1 MQAQVHSISN
11 VLNLTATSFF
21 IPPFQ
26 RAYAWRKTEI
36 ERYFSDIKKILQ
48 YKDKPKQLE
57 HFFGTLVVKSE
68 INGFDNIYKIID
80 GQQRLTTTLIFLIAL
95 RDNLTTDNNEINHI
109 NQTYLFTSNGNI
121 KLTPVIKDYENY
133 QALVNKQITKPSII
147 KTAYDIF
154 CNLINDYKKQ
164 FSEVI
169 LQDFIYAIKKLNV
182 AVIFLEED
190 PFKGEDPQIIFE
202 TLNSLGKPLTLS
214 DLIRN
219 YVLLNF
225 PADKQTKI
233 YETLWFPKIEQ
244 PLGDKSSEFFRDFLQ
259 YKTQKL
265 LKVVSNNSTKEI
277 YAEFKSFV
285 AEHYNNHD
293 EFVNDIILYVP
304 LYKLI
309 ITEENYNNEVI
320 KNKEAIE
327 LLRNIFWDIKSEAFK
342 PFVLGMLFYY
352 NNKKLSDNILIDSLK
367 TIRTY
372 LIRRRIMKLTLG
384 ENKTIPTL
392 SKFVDDLANKK
403 ITMLELLTNLAFATR
418 FPNDAEVRKK
428 LTETPLYE
436 ESKSYIKFIFGK
448 IEKHNTKVSVN
459 FRDPK
464 ITIEHIMPQKL
475 TEDWQNILGENFED
489 IHKEYLHNIGNL
501 ILTEFNSEMGNKPF
515 DEKQTKLKKSN
526 LNFRNEILNAK
537 KWSKLEIKNHQEK
550 MIDDFLTVFD
560 LPQQFQLSSN
570 WNQIVKDQVF
580 NDEISPLDDE
590 ASTIVTGSKP
600 KSIIIDDQIFKVSNW
615 QDVLITFLKF
625 IRDDDNFGLDKIF
638 NNQTK
643 IFGKKDGIIIWEK
656 LEQKIQHS
664 EDVKNRYKSF
674 DGLFS
679 YKIKNIKNN
688 ELFININISAKNCI
702 EIIANIMNEFD
713 INEDFVKISIN

>member
-11 VLNLTATSFF
+11 VLSLTATSFF

-26 RAYAWRKTEI
+26 RAYAWGKTEI

-202 TLNSLGKPLTLS
+202 TLNSLRKPLTLS

-475 TEDWQNILGENFED
+475 TEDWQNMLGENFED

-515 DEKQTKLKKSN
+515 DEKQIKLKKSN

-537 KWSKLEIKNHQEK
+537 KWSKLEIKNHQGK

-625 IRDDDNFGLDKIF
+625 IRDDDNFGLDTIF

-656 LEQKIQHS
+656 LEQKIQHR

>member
-11 VLNLTATSFF
+11 VLSLNATSFF

-26 RAYAWRKTEI
+26 RAYAWGKTEI

-48 YKDKPKQLE
+48 YKDEPKQLE

-68 INGFDNIYKIID
+68 INGFETIYKVID

-244 PLGDKSSEFFRDFLQ
+244 LLGDKSSEFFRDFLQ

-277 YAEFKSFV
+277 YAEFKNYI
-285 AEHYNNHD
+285 ATKYKDNT
-293 EFVNDIILYVP
+293 EFINDIISYAP
-304 LYKLI
+304 LYKLV
-309 ITEENYNNEVI
+309 ITEENKVGEII
-320 KNKEAIE
+320 KNAEIIE

-475 TEDWQNILGENFED
+475 TEDWQNMLGENFED

-515 DEKQTKLKKSN
+515 DEKQIKLKKSN

-537 KWSKLEIKNHQEK
+537 KWSNLEIKNHQEK

-615 QDVLITFLKF
+615 QDVFITFLKF
-625 IRDDDNFGLDKIF
+625 IRDDDNFSLDTIF

-656 LEQKIQHS
+656 LEQKIQHR

-713 INEDFVKISIN
+713 IDEDFVKISIN

>member
-11 VLNLTATSFF
+11 VLSFTATSFF

-26 RAYAWRKTEI
+26 RAYAWGKTEI

-68 INGFDNIYKIID
+68 INGFDTIYKVID

-277 YAEFKSFV
+277 YAEFKNYI
-285 AEHYNNHD
+285 ATKYKDNT
-293 EFVNDIILYVP
+293 EFINDIISYAP
-304 LYKLI
+304 LYKLV
-309 ITEENYNNEVI
+309 ITEENKVGEIITNAEI
-320 KNKEAIE
+320 IE

-475 TEDWQNILGENFED
+475 TEDWQNMLGKNFED

-560 LPQQFQLSSN
+560 LPQQFQLSPN

-643 IFGKKDGIIIWEK
+643 IFGKKDGIITWEK

>member
-11 VLNLTATSFF
+11 VLSLTATSFF

-26 RAYAWRKTEI
+26 RAYAWGKTEI

-277 YAEFKSFV
+277 YAEFKNYI
-285 AEHYNNHD
+285 ATKYKDNT
-293 EFVNDIILYVP
+293 EFINDIISYAP
-304 LYKLI
+304 LYKLV
-309 ITEENYNNEVI
+309 ITEENKVGEIITNAEI
-320 KNKEAIE
+320 IE

-515 DEKQTKLKKSN
+515 DEKQIKLKKSN

-537 KWSKLEIKNHQEK
+537 KWSKLEIKNHQGK

-625 IRDDDNFGLDKIF
+625 IRDDDNFGLDTIF

-656 LEQKIQHS
+656 LEQKIQHR

>member
-11 VLNLTATSFF
+11 VLSLTATSFF

-26 RAYAWRKTEI
+26 RAYAWGKTEI

-48 YKDKPKQLE
+48 YKDEPKQLE

-133 QALVNKQITKPSII
+133 QALVNKKITKPSII

-277 YAEFKSFV
+277 YAEFKNYI
-285 AEHYNNHD
+285 ATKYKDNT
-293 EFVNDIILYVP
+293 EFINDIISYAP
-304 LYKLI
+304 LYKLV
-309 ITEENYNNEVI
+309 ITEENKVGEII
-320 KNKEAIE
+320 KNAEIIE

-392 SKFVDDLANKK
+392 SKFVDDLANEK

-475 TEDWQNILGENFED
+475 TEDWQNMLGENFED

-537 KWSKLEIKNHQEK
+537 KWSNLEIKNHQEK

-615 QDVLITFLKF
+615 QDVFITFLKF
-625 IRDDDNFGLDKIF
+625 IRDDDNFSLDTIF

-643 IFGKKDGIIIWEK
+643 IFGKKDGIITWEK

-674 DGLFS
+674 DGLFA

>member
-11 VLNLTATSFF
+11 VLSLTATSFF

-26 RAYAWRKTEI
+26 RAYAWGKTEI

-202 TLNSLGKPLTLS
+202 TLNSLRKPLTLS

-515 DEKQTKLKKSN
+515 DEKQIKLKKSN

-537 KWSKLEIKNHQEK
+537 KWSKLEIKNHQGK

>member
-11 VLNLTATSFF
+11 VLSLTATSFF

-26 RAYAWRKTEI
+26 RAYAWGKTEI
-36 ERYFSDIKKILQ
+36 EQYFSDIKKILQ
-48 YKDKPKQLE
+48 YKDEPKQLE

-475 TEDWQNILGENFED
+475 TEDWQNMLGENFED

-515 DEKQTKLKKSN
+515 DEKQIKLKKSN

-537 KWSKLEIKNHQEK
+537 KWSKLEIKNHQGK

-625 IRDDDNFGLDKIF
+625 IRDDDNFGLDTIF

-656 LEQKIQHS
+656 LEQKIQHR

>member
-11 VLNLTATSFF
+11 VLSFTATSFF

-26 RAYAWRKTEI
+26 RAYAWGKTEI

-68 INGFDNIYKIID
+68 INGFVNIYKIID

-277 YAEFKSFV
+277 YAEFKNYI
-285 AEHYNNHD
+285 ATKYKDNT
-293 EFVNDIILYVP
+293 EFINDIISYAP
-304 LYKLI
+304 LYKLV
-309 ITEENYNNEVI
+309 ITEENKDGEIIENAEI
-320 KNKEAIE
+320 IE

-475 TEDWQNILGENFED
+475 TEYWQNMLGENFED

-501 ILTEFNSEMGNKPF
+501 ILTEFNSEIGNKPF
-515 DEKQTKLKKSN
+515 DEKQIKLKESN

-560 LPQQFQLSSN
+560 LPQQFQLSPN

-643 IFGKKDGIIIWEK
+643 IFGKKDGIITWEK

-674 DGLFS
+674 DGLFA

>member
-11 VLNLTATSFF
+11 VLSLTATSFF

-26 RAYAWRKTEI
+26 RAYAWGKTEI

-48 YKDKPKQLE
+48 YKDEPKQLE

-277 YAEFKSFV
+277 YAEFKNYI
-285 AEHYNNHD
+285 ATKYKDNT
-293 EFVNDIILYVP
+293 EFINDIISYAP
-304 LYKLI
+304 LYKLV
-309 ITEENYNNEVI
+309 ITEENKVGEII
-320 KNKEAIE
+320 KNAEIIE

-475 TEDWQNILGENFED
+475 TEDWQNMLGENFED

-560 LPQQFQLSSN
+560 LPQQFQLSPN

-643 IFGKKDGIIIWEK
+643 IFSKKDGIITWEK

-664 EDVKNRYKSF
+664 EYVKNIYKSF

>member
-11 VLNLTATSFF
+11 VLSLTATSFF

-26 RAYAWRKTEI
+26 RAYAWGKTEI

-277 YAEFKSFV
+277 YAEFKNYI
-285 AEHYNNHD
+285 ATKYKDNT
-293 EFVNDIILYVP
+293 EFINDIISYAP
-304 LYKLI
+304 LYKLV
-309 ITEENYNNEVI
+309 ITEENKVGEII
-320 KNKEAIE
+320 KNAEIIE

-459 FRDPK
+459 FRDSK

-475 TEDWQNILGENFED
+475 TEDWQNMLGENFED

-615 QDVLITFLKF
+615 QDVFITFLKF

-643 IFGKKDGIIIWEK
+643 IFGKKDGIITWEK

-664 EDVKNRYKSF
+664 EYVKNIYKSF

-702 EIIANIMNEFD
+702 EIIANIMNKFD

>member
-11 VLNLTATSFF
+11 VLSLTATSFF

-26 RAYAWRKTEI
+26 RAYAWGKTEI

-448 IEKHNTKVSVN
+448 IEEHNSKVSVD

-475 TEDWQNILGENFED
+475 TEDWQNMLGENFED

-515 DEKQTKLKKSN
+515 DEKQIKLKKSN

-570 WNQIVKDQVF
+570 WNQTIKNQ
-580 NDEISPLDDE
+580 NTNNEISPLDDE

-643 IFGKKDGIIIWEK
+643 IFGKKDGIITWEK

>member
-11 VLNLTATSFF
+11 VLSFTATSFF

-26 RAYAWRKTEI
+26 RAYAWGKTEI

-48 YKDKPKQLE
+48 YKDEPKQLE

-68 INGFDNIYKIID
+68 INGFVNIYKIID

-277 YAEFKSFV
+277 YAEFKNYI
-285 AEHYNNHD
+285 ATKYKDNT
-293 EFVNDIILYVP
+293 EFINDIISYAP
-304 LYKLI
+304 LYKLV
-309 ITEENYNNEVI
+309 ITEENKVGEIITNAEI
-320 KNKEAIE
+320 IE

-459 FRDPK
+459 FRDSK

-475 TEDWQNILGENFED
+475 TEDWQNMLGENFED

-515 DEKQTKLKKSN
+515 DEKQIKLKKSN

-570 WNQIVKDQVF
+570 WNQTIKNQ
-580 NDEISPLDDE
+580 NTNNEISPLDDE

-643 IFGKKDGIIIWEK
+643 IFGKKDGIITWEK

-664 EDVKNRYKSF
+664 EYVKNIYKSF
-674 DGLFS
+674 DGLFA

>member
-11 VLNLTATSFF
+11 VLSLTATSFF

-26 RAYAWRKTEI
+26 RAYAWGKTEI

-48 YKDKPKQLE
+48 YKDEPKQLE

-244 PLGDKSSEFFRDFLQ
+244 LLGDKSSEFFRDFLQ

-277 YAEFKSFV
+277 YAEFKNYI
-285 AEHYNNHD
+285 ATKYKDNT
-293 EFVNDIILYVP
+293 EFINDIISYAP
-304 LYKLI
+304 LYKLV
-309 ITEENYNNEVI
+309 ITEENKVGEII
-320 KNKEAIE
+320 KNAEIIE

-459 FRDPK
+459 FRDSK

-475 TEDWQNILGENFED
+475 TEDWQNMLGENFED

-537 KWSKLEIKNHQEK
+537 KWSKLEIKNHQGK

-615 QDVLITFLKF
+615 QDVFITFLKF

-643 IFGKKDGIIIWEK
+643 IFGKKDGIITWEK

-674 DGLFS
+674 DGLFA

>member
-11 VLNLTATSFF
+11 VLSLTATSFF

-26 RAYAWRKTEI
+26 RAYAWGKTEI

-625 IRDDDNFGLDKIF
+625 IRDDDNFGLDTIF

-643 IFGKKDGIIIWEK
+643 IFGKKDGIITWEK

-664 EDVKNRYKSF
+664 EYVKNIYKSF
-674 DGLFS
+674 DGLFA

>member
-11 VLNLTATSFF
+11 VLSLTATSFF

-26 RAYAWRKTEI
+26 RAYAWGKTEI

-244 PLGDKSSEFFRDFLQ
+244 LLGDKSSEFFRDFLQ

-277 YAEFKSFV
+277 YAEFKN
-285 AEHYNNHD
+285 YITTKYKDNT
-293 EFVNDIILYVP
+293 EFINDIISYAP

-475 TEDWQNILGENFED
+475 TEDWQNMLGENFED

-515 DEKQTKLKKSN
+515 DEKQIKLKKSN

-570 WNQIVKDQVF
+570 WNQTIKNQ
-580 NDEISPLDDE
+580 NTNNEISPLDDE

-643 IFGKKDGIIIWEK
+643 IFGKKDGIITWEK

-664 EDVKNRYKSF
+664 EYVKNIYKSF
-674 DGLFS
+674 DGLFA

>member
-448 IEKHNTKVSVN
+448 IEEHNSKVSVD

-475 TEDWQNILGENFED
+475 TEDWQNMLGENFED

-515 DEKQTKLKKSN
+515 DEKQIKLKKSN

-537 KWSKLEIKNHQEK
+537 KWSKLEIKNHQGK

-570 WNQIVKDQVF
+570 WNQTIKNQ
-580 NDEISPLDDE
+580 NTNNEISPLDDE

-643 IFGKKDGIIIWEK
+643 IFGKKDGIITWEK

-664 EDVKNRYKSF
+664 EYVKNIYKSF
-674 DGLFS
+674 DGLFA

>member
-11 VLNLTATSFF
+11 VLSLTATSFF

-26 RAYAWRKTEI
+26 RAYAWGKTEI

-48 YKDKPKQLE
+48 YKDEPKQLE

-68 INGFDNIYKIID
+68 INGFNNIYKIID

-277 YAEFKSFV
+277 YAEFKNYI
-285 AEHYNNHD
+285 ATKYKDNT
-293 EFVNDIILYVP
+293 EFINDIISYAP
-304 LYKLI
+304 LYKLV
-309 ITEENYNNEVI
+309 ITEENKVGEII
-320 KNKEAIE
+320 KNAEIIE

-418 FPNDAEVRKK
+418 FPNDTEVRKK

-475 TEDWQNILGENFED
+475 TEDWQNMLGENFED
-489 IHKEYLHNIGNL
+489 THKEYLHNIGNL

-515 DEKQTKLKKSN
+515 DEKQIKLKKSN

-537 KWSKLEIKNHQEK
+537 KWSKLEIKNHQGK

-643 IFGKKDGIIIWEK
+643 IFGKKDGIITWEK

-674 DGLFS
+674 DGLFA

>member
-26 RAYAWRKTEI
+26 RAYAWGKTEI

-277 YAEFKSFV
+277 YAEFKNYI
-285 AEHYNNHD
+285 ATKYKDNT
-293 EFVNDIILYVP
+293 EFINDIISYAP
-304 LYKLI
+304 LYKLV
-309 ITEENYNNEVI
+309 ITEENKVGEIITNAEI
-320 KNKEAIE
+320 IE

>member
-11 VLNLTATSFF
+11 VLSLTATSFF

-26 RAYAWRKTEI
+26 RAYAWGKTEI

-277 YAEFKSFV
+277 YAEFKNYI
-285 AEHYNNHD
+285 ATKYKDNT
-293 EFVNDIILYVP
+293 EFINDIISYAP
-304 LYKLI
+304 LYKLV
-309 ITEENYNNEVI
+309 ITEENKVGEIITNAEI
-320 KNKEAIE
+320 IE

-625 IRDDDNFGLDKIF
+625 IRDDDNFGLDTIF

-643 IFGKKDGIIIWEK
+643 IFGKKDGIITWEK

-664 EDVKNRYKSF
+664 EYVKNIYKSF
-674 DGLFS
+674 DGLFA

>member
-11 VLNLTATSFF
+11 VLSLTATSFF

-26 RAYAWRKTEI
+26 RAYAWGKTEI

-48 YKDKPKQLE
+48 YKDKPQQLE

-418 FPNDAEVRKK
+418 FQNDAEVRKK

-475 TEDWQNILGENFED
+475 TEDWQNMLGENFED

-515 DEKQTKLKKSN
+515 DEKQIKLKKSN

-537 KWSKLEIKNHQEK
+537 KWSKLEIKNHQGK

-625 IRDDDNFGLDKIF
+625 IRDDDNFGLDTIF

-656 LEQKIQHS
+656 LEQKIQHR

>member
-11 VLNLTATSFF
+11 VLSLTATSFF

-26 RAYAWRKTEI
+26 RAYAWGKTEI

-48 YKDKPKQLE
+48 YKDEPKQLE

-68 INGFDNIYKIID
+68 INGFNNIYKIID

-277 YAEFKSFV
+277 YAEFKNYI
-285 AEHYNNHD
+285 ATKYKDNT
-293 EFVNDIILYVP
+293 EFINDIISYAP
-304 LYKLI
+304 LYKLV
-309 ITEENYNNEVI
+309 ITEENKVGEII
-320 KNKEAIE
+320 KNAEIIE

-475 TEDWQNILGENFED
+475 TEDWQNMLGENFED

-515 DEKQTKLKKSN
+515 DEKQIKLKKSN

-674 DGLFS
+674 DGLFA

>member
-26 RAYAWRKTEI
+26 RAYAWGKTEI

-48 YKDKPKQLE
+48 YKDEPKQLE

-244 PLGDKSSEFFRDFLQ
+244 LLGDKSSEFFRDFLQ

-515 DEKQTKLKKSN
+515 DEKQIKLKKSN

-537 KWSKLEIKNHQEK
+537 KWSKLEIKNHQGK

-570 WNQIVKDQVF
+570 WNQTIKNQ
-580 NDEISPLDDE
+580 NTNNEISPLDDE

-625 IRDDDNFGLDKIF
+625 IRDDDNFGLDTIF

-656 LEQKIQHS
+656 LEQKIQHR

>member
-1 MQAQVHSISN
+1 MQAQVHSIST
-11 VLNLTATSFF
+11 VLSFTATSFF

-26 RAYAWRKTEI
+26 RAYAWGKTEI

-48 YKDKPKQLE
+48 YKNEPKQLE

-68 INGFDNIYKIID
+68 INGFNNIYKIID

-277 YAEFKSFV
+277 YAEFKNYI
-285 AEHYNNHD
+285 ATKYKDNT
-293 EFVNDIILYVP
+293 EFINDIISYAP
-304 LYKLI
+304 LYKLV
-309 ITEENYNNEVI
+309 ITEENKVGEII
-320 KNKEAIE
+320 KNAEIIE

-459 FRDPK
+459 FRDSK

-475 TEDWQNILGENFED
+475 TEDWQNMLGENFED

-643 IFGKKDGIIIWEK
+643 IFGKKDGIITWEK

-674 DGLFS
+674 DGLFA

>member
-11 VLNLTATSFF
+11 VLSLTATSFF

-26 RAYAWRKTEI
+26 RAYAWGKTEI

-277 YAEFKSFV
+277 YAEFKNYI
-285 AEHYNNHD
+285 ATKYKDNT
-293 EFVNDIILYVP
+293 EFINDIISYAP
-304 LYKLI
+304 LYKLV
-309 ITEENYNNEVI
+309 ITEENKVGEIITNAEI
-320 KNKEAIE
+320 IE

>member
-11 VLNLTATSFF
+11 VLSFTATSFF

-26 RAYAWRKTEI
+26 RAYAWGKTEI

-202 TLNSLGKPLTLS
+202 TLNSLVKPLTLS

-475 TEDWQNILGENFED
+475 TEDWQNMLGENFED

-515 DEKQTKLKKSN
+515 DEKQIKLKKSN

-570 WNQIVKDQVF
+570 WNQTIKNQ
-580 NDEISPLDDE
+580 NTNNEISPLDDE

-643 IFGKKDGIIIWEK
+643 IFGKKDGIITWEK

-664 EDVKNRYKSF
+664 EYVKNIYKSF

>member
-11 VLNLTATSFF
+11 VLSLTATSFF

-26 RAYAWRKTEI
+26 RAYAWGKTEI

-515 DEKQTKLKKSN
+515 DEKQIKLKKSN

-570 WNQIVKDQVF
+570 WYQIVKDQVF

-625 IRDDDNFGLDKIF
+625 IRDDDNFGLDTIF

-674 DGLFS
+674 DGLFA

>member
-11 VLNLTATSFF
+11 VLSLTATSFF

-26 RAYAWRKTEI
+26 RAYAWGKTEI

-448 IEKHNTKVSVN
+448 IEEHNSKVSVD

-475 TEDWQNILGENFED
+475 TEDWQNMLGENFED

-515 DEKQTKLKKSN
+515 DEKQIKLKKSN

-570 WNQIVKDQVF
+570 WNQTIKNQ
-580 NDEISPLDDE
+580 NTNNEISPLDDE

-664 EDVKNRYKSF
+664 EYVKNIYKSF
-674 DGLFS
+674 DGLFA

>member
-1 MQAQVHSISN
+1 MKTETRSISEFLSRN
-11 VLNLTATSFF
+11 STAFF

-26 RAYAWRKTEI
+26 RSYAWGANEI
-36 ERYFSDIKKILQ
+36 KRYFEDIKRIIQSELSDDI
-48 YKDKPKQLE
+48 DKLE
-57 HFFGTLVVKSE
+57 HFFGTLVTKDVKMAVE
-68 INGFDNIYKIID
+68 KNGSIKYSNVSLIID

-95 RDNLTTDNNEINHI
+95 RDKVATISEKEQIQNDYLLNNNSDFENK
-109 NQTYLFTSNGNI
+109 I
-121 KLTPVIKDYENY
+121 KLKQVTKDWDNY
-133 QALVNKQITKPSII
+133 KALVNGEKAKPSII
-147 KTAYDIF
+147 KNAYDTF
-154 CNLINDYKKQ
+154 CHLIENYQADNKEKNT
-164 FSEVI
+164 VI
-169 LQDFIYAIKKLNV
+169 SLENYIDAIGRLNI
-182 AVIFLEED
+182 ANIILDER

-225 PADKQTKI
+225 SADKQTKI

-277 YAEFKSFV
+277 YAEFKNYI
-285 AEHYNNHD
+285 ATKYKDNT
-293 EFVNDIILYVP
+293 EFINDIISYAP
-304 LYKLI
+304 LYKLV
-309 ITEENYNNEVI
+309 ITEENKVGEII
-320 KNKEAIE
+320 KNAEIIE

-448 IEKHNTKVSVN
+448 IEKHN
-459 FRDPK
+459 
-464 ITIEHIMPQKL
+464 
-475 TEDWQNILGENFED
+475 
-489 IHKEYLHNIGNL
+489 
-501 ILTEFNSEMGNKPF
+501 
-515 DEKQTKLKKSN
+515 
-526 LNFRNEILNAK
+526 
-537 KWSKLEIKNHQEK
+537 
-550 MIDDFLTVFD
+550 
-560 LPQQFQLSSN
+560 
-570 WNQIVKDQVF
+570 
-580 NDEISPLDDE
+580 
-590 ASTIVTGSKP
+590 
-600 KSIIIDDQIFKVSNW
+600 
-615 QDVLITFLKF
+615 
-625 IRDDDNFGLDKIF
+625 
-638 NNQTK
+638 
-643 IFGKKDGIIIWEK
+643 
-656 LEQKIQHS
+656 
-664 EDVKNRYKSF
+664 
-674 DGLFS
+674 
-679 YKIKNIKNN
+679 
-688 ELFININISAKNCI
+688 
-702 EIIANIMNEFD
+702 
-713 INEDFVKISIN
+713 

>member
-11 VLNLTATSFF
+11 VLSLTATSFF

-26 RAYAWRKTEI
+26 RAYAWGKTEI

-277 YAEFKSFV
+277 YAEFKNYI
-285 AEHYNNHD
+285 ATKYKDNT
-293 EFVNDIILYVP
+293 EFINDIISYAP
-304 LYKLI
+304 LYKLV
-309 ITEENYNNEVI
+309 ITEENKVGEII
-320 KNKEAIE
+320 KNAEIIE
-327 LLRNIFWDIKSEAFK
+327 FLRNIFWDIKSEAFK

-475 TEDWQNILGENFED
+475 TEDWQNMLGENFED

-643 IFGKKDGIIIWEK
+643 IFSKKDGIIIWEK

-674 DGLFS
+674 DGLFA

-688 ELFININISAKNCI
+688 ELFININISAKDCI
-702 EIIANIMNEFD
+702 EIIANIMNKFD

>member
-11 VLNLTATSFF
+11 VLSLTATSFF

-26 RAYAWRKTEI
+26 RAYAWGKTEI

-515 DEKQTKLKKSN
+515 YEKQTKLKKSN

-643 IFGKKDGIIIWEK
+643 IFGKKDGIITWEK

-664 EDVKNRYKSF
+664 EYVKNIYKSF
-674 DGLFS
+674 DGLFA

-702 EIIANIMNEFD
+702 KIIANIMNEFD

>member
-11 VLNLTATSFF
+11 VLSLTATSFF

-26 RAYAWRKTEI
+26 RAYAWGKTEI

-48 YKDKPKQLE
+48 YKNEPKQLE

-68 INGFDNIYKIID
+68 INGFETIYKVID

-169 LQDFIYAIKKLNV
+169 LQDFIYAIKKLNI

-448 IEKHNTKVSVN
+448 IEEHNTKVSVN

-475 TEDWQNILGENFED
+475 TEDWQNMLGENFED

-515 DEKQTKLKKSN
+515 DEKQIKLKKSN
-526 LNFRNEILNAK
+526 LNFRNEFLNAK

-550 MIDDFLTVFD
+550 MIDDFLTIFD

-643 IFGKKDGIIIWEK
+643 IFGKKDGIITWEK

-674 DGLFS
+674 DGLFA

>member
-11 VLNLTATSFF
+11 VLSLTATSFF

-26 RAYAWRKTEI
+26 RAYAWGKTEI

-277 YAEFKSFV
+277 YAEFKNYI
-285 AEHYNNHD
+285 ATKYKDNT
-293 EFVNDIILYVP
+293 EFINDIISYAP
-304 LYKLI
+304 LYKLV
-309 ITEENYNNEVI
+309 ITEENKVGEII
-320 KNKEAIE
+320 KNAEIIE

-448 IEKHNTKVSVN
+448 IEEHNSKVSVD

-475 TEDWQNILGENFED
+475 TEDWQNMLGENFED

-515 DEKQTKLKKSN
+515 YEKQIKLKESN

-550 MIDDFLTVFD
+550 MINDFLETFD
-560 LPQQFQLSSN
+560 LPKTFQQSYSR
-570 WNQIVKDQVF
+570 NQTIKNQ
-580 NDEISPLDDE
+580 NTNNEISPLDDE

-643 IFGKKDGIIIWEK
+643 IFGKKDGIITWEK

-664 EDVKNRYKSF
+664 EYVKNIYKSF

>member
-11 VLNLTATSFF
+11 VLSLTATSFF

-26 RAYAWRKTEI
+26 RAYAWGKTEI

-277 YAEFKSFV
+277 YAEFKNYI
-285 AEHYNNHD
+285 ATKYKDNT
-293 EFVNDIILYVP
+293 EFINDIISYAP
-304 LYKLI
+304 LYKLV
-309 ITEENYNNEVI
+309 ITEENKVGEIITNAEI
-320 KNKEAIE
+320 IE

-515 DEKQTKLKKSN
+515 DEKQIKLKKSN

-570 WNQIVKDQVF
+570 WNQTIKNQ
-580 NDEISPLDDE
+580 NTNNEISPLDDE

-643 IFGKKDGIIIWEK
+643 IFGKKDGIITWEK

-664 EDVKNRYKSF
+664 EYVKNIYKSF
-674 DGLFS
+674 DGLFA

>member
-11 VLNLTATSFF
+11 VLSLTATSFF

-26 RAYAWRKTEI
+26 RAYAWGKTEI

-277 YAEFKSFV
+277 YAEFKNYI
-285 AEHYNNHD
+285 ATKYKDNT
-293 EFVNDIILYVP
+293 EFINDIISYAP
-304 LYKLI
+304 LYKLV
-309 ITEENYNNEVI
+309 ITEENKVGEIITNAEI
-320 KNKEAIE
+320 IE

-459 FRDPK
+459 FRDSK

-475 TEDWQNILGENFED
+475 TEDWQNMLGENFEN

-515 DEKQTKLKKSN
+515 DEKQIKLKKSN

-537 KWSKLEIKNHQEK
+537 KWSKLEIKNHQGK

>member
-11 VLNLTATSFF
+11 VLSLTATSFF

-26 RAYAWRKTEI
+26 RAYAWGKTEI

-643 IFGKKDGIIIWEK
+643 IFGKKDGIITWEK

-664 EDVKNRYKSF
+664 EYVKNIYKSF

>member
-11 VLNLTATSFF
+11 VLSLTATSFF

-26 RAYAWRKTEI
+26 RAYAWGKTEI

-48 YKDKPKQLE
+48 YKDEPKQLE

-475 TEDWQNILGENFED
+475 TEDWQNMLGENFED

-537 KWSKLEIKNHQEK
+537 KWSKLEIKNHQGK

-625 IRDDDNFGLDKIF
+625 IRDDDNFGLDTIF

-656 LEQKIQHS
+656 LEQKIQHR

>member
-26 RAYAWRKTEI
+26 RAYAWGKTEI

-277 YAEFKSFV
+277 YAEFKNYI
-285 AEHYNNHD
+285 ATKYKDNT
-293 EFVNDIILYVP
+293 EFINDIISYAP
-304 LYKLI
+304 LYKLV
-309 ITEENYNNEVI
+309 ITEENKVGEIITNAEI
-320 KNKEAIE
+320 IE

-515 DEKQTKLKKSN
+515 DEKQIKLKKSN

-537 KWSKLEIKNHQEK
+537 KWSKLEIKNHQGK

>member
-26 RAYAWRKTEI
+26 RAYAWGKTEI

-48 YKDKPKQLE
+48 YKDEPKQLE

-68 INGFDNIYKIID
+68 INGFDTIYKVID

-277 YAEFKSFV
+277 YADFKNYIDTKYKDNTEFI
-285 AEHYNNHD
+285 
-293 EFVNDIILYVP
+293 NDIISYAP
-304 LYKLI
+304 LYKLV
-309 ITEENYNNEVI
+309 ITEENKVGEIITNAEI
-320 KNKEAIE
+320 IE

-475 TEDWQNILGENFED
+475 TEDWQNMLGENFED

-643 IFGKKDGIIIWEK
+643 IFSKKDGIITWEK

-664 EDVKNRYKSF
+664 EYVKNIYKSF